1 MQGKVALVNGVET
14 AKEIGVDAY
23 FEKSQAFKTLPKM
36 SEAAWRCEHLFV
48 LA

>member
-14 AKEIGVDAY
+14 AKVIGVDAY
-23 FEKSQAFKTLPKM
+23 IEKSQAFKTLPKTI
-36 SEAAWRCEHLFV
+36 EAALPGEHLFV